1 MNGSWRIA
9 WLLLPLILL
18 AARVGAAGEKREAKK
33 HFENGVSMMGLED
46 FSGAAVEF
54 EASVALYPT
63 KSALF
68 NLAMCYK
75 AQHRY
80 ALALDTF
87 RRLLRD
93 FGDQLKGE
101 MRQEVRDNIAAI
113 NELIAE
119 VEVHTSL
126 PGATVLLDGDKVG
139 TTPLDRPLV
148 VGAGAHRIRV
158 SLEGYRDQERTVQ
171 LVSGT
176 HEVVEFELDAAGAPP
191 PPGTASP
198 PSGKAPPPPGK
209 APPPPGKAP
218 PPPEAKRARGEP
230 PPEIGKPFVLFG
242 IRTGI
247 QAGVN
252 SLTAM
257 GIGLSSR
264 REMDPAGYLGIML
277 GIGAVGGGL
286 FSWLYGDS
294 SRNYDYPWWGAVI
307 GAAVGAAA
315 AFGISYGYYYSLDKD
330 YDDLSYNDAS
340 NVVVMF
346 IFVPL
351 LVPPIAD
358 AGAYA
363 LFRRPDRERYPH
375 LYQPGAKE
383 KSGAEQPPE
392 QVSLIWRPPAPA
404 VLPAMDGSGSAG
416 WGLVTGG
423 AF

>member
-1 MNGSWRIA
+1 MNGSRRIA

-18 AARVGAAGEKREAKK
+18 AARVGAAAEKQEAKK
-33 HFENGVSMMGLED
+33 HFENGVSMMELED
-46 FSGAAVEF
+46 FAGAAVEF

-87 RRLLRD
+87 RRLLKN
-93 FGDQLKGE
+93 FGDDLKGE
-101 MRQEVRDNIAAI
+101 MRQEVRDNISEI

-119 VEVHTSL
+119 VEIHTSL

-158 SLEGYRDQERTVQ
+158 SLQGYRDQERSVQ
-171 LVSGT
+171 LVAGT
-176 HEVVEFELDAAGAPP
+176 HEVVEFEMGASGAPAP
-191 PPGTASP
+191 P
-198 PSGKAPPPPGK
+198 GKAPAPPGK
-209 APPPPGKAP
+209 APPPPQ
-218 PPPEAKRARGEP
+218 AKRARGEP
-230 PPEIGKPFVLFG
+230 PPEIGRPFVLFG

-252 SLTAM
+252 GLTAM

-264 REMDPAGYLGIML
+264 RDMDPAGYLGIML

-286 FSWLYGDS
+286 FSWLYGDG
-294 SRNYDYPWWGAVI
+294 SRNYDYPWWGAII
-307 GAAVGAAA
+307 GAAVGAGA
-315 AFGISYGYYYSLDKD
+315 AFGISYGYYYSLNEKFEK
-330 YDDLSYNDAS
+330 LNYNDAT
-340 NVVVMF
+340 NTVFVF

-363 LFRRPDRERYPH
+363 LFRKPDRERYPH
-375 LYQPGAKE
+375 LYRPGAEE
-383 KSGAEQPPE
+383 KGGSEQPPE